1 MPLGWIFGSGNSQNK
16 SDNGINAPGNVG
28 KNDAHLPEML
38 EDNEVIEDAADS
50 AVRSGATATASA
62 ENVVSSA
69 VATISPDAT
78 SITDN
83 TVPTE
88 AGAVTNDKVT
98 TRTWYDWVTWK

>member
-1 MPLGWIFGSGNSQNK
+1 MPLGWIFGSGNSQSK
-16 SDNGINAPGNVG
+16 SDNGVNAPGNIG

-50 AVRSGATATASA
+50 AVRSGATASA

-69 VATISPDAT
+69 AAANLTEDLT
-78 SITDN
+78 SIKDN

-98 TRTWYDWVTWK
+98 TRTWYEWVTWK